1 MIPKKDL
8 FNVPIAC
15 LPLDEQIMLILR
27 WANMRASKVVCLAN
41 VHMLMEAH
49 RNLPFRKILNKA
61 DLVTPDGK
69 PLVLMLRQLGIFH
82 QNQVSGMDVFLNLC
96 ALAEMIGK
104 PVYFLGSTQEIL
116 DKIKRKL
123 DEEFPILKVAGMKSI
138 PFVPIDEIDKTHDT
152 KLIEEVNQSGAGIIF
167 VCLGC
172 PKQEIWMSHYHGKI
186 QGVMVGVGAVF
197 SMYAGITPRAPH
209 WVQHLCLEWLY
220 RLTQEPLR
228 LWKRYASTIPYFMYL
243 ATKELAITHKQ
254 NSNQTKN
261 VLLGRE
267 IETDIEKLD
276 FTPEKIGEIFVRQNI
291 VTRED
296 IRQALLE
303 QSLNPNLKIGEIL
316 VSKQLISLK
325 QLKFYLKNQ
334 NIQLGSLVLE
344 KKLVR
349 KQFLD
354 KILALQ
360 SATNYKLGELLVQ
373 QKKVSED
380 ILKEVL
386 IEQYL
391 RRKGLFLIENSSDK
405 TTSQVEQQQL
415 YFTFGQQKV

>member
-1 MIPKKDL
+1 MIPKKGL
-8 FNVPIAC
+8 FNVPITC

-27 WANMRASKVVCLAN
+27 WANMRASKVVYLAN

-49 RNLPFRKILNKA
+49 WNFSFRKILNKA

-69 PLVLMLRQLGIFH
+69 PLVLMLRQLGIYH

-96 ALAEMIGK
+96 ALAEITGK

-123 DEEFPILKVAGMKSI
+123 DEEYPILKVAGMKSI
-138 PFVPIDEIDKTHDT
+138 PFVPIDEIDKSHNTE
-152 KLIEEVNQSGAGIIF
+152 LIEEINQSGAGIIF

-186 QGVMVGVGAVF
+186 QAVMVGVGAVF

-209 WVQHLCLEWLY
+209 WVQQLCLEWLY

-228 LWKRYASTIPYFMYL
+228 LWKRYASTIPYFIYL
-243 ATKELAITHKQ
+243 ATKELAIAHKQ
-254 NSNQTKN
+254 NSSQTKN
-261 VLLGRE
+261 LLLGA
-267 IETDIEKLD
+267 DIENLD

-291 VTRED
+291 VTKED
-296 IRQALLE
+296 VRQALLE

-334 NIQLGSLVLE
+334 NIQFGSLVLE

-354 KILALQ
+354 KTLALQ
-360 SATNYKLGELLVQ
+360 SVTNHKLGELLVQ
-373 QKKVSED
+373 QEQFSED

-386 IEQYL
+386 IEQSL
-391 RRKGLFLIENSSDK
+391 RRKGLFLIENTSDK

-415 YFTFGQQKV
+415 HFTFGQQKV